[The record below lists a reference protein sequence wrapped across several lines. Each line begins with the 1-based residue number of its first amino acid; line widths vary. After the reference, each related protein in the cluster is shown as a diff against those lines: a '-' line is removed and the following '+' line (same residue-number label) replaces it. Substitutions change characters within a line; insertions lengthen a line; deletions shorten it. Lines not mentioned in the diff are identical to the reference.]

1 MFFTEPRHFKINGAS
16 HVIKREEIQSIVK
29 DYKTDSVHIGIFGS
43 HSAEE
48 VGMAAKSMGMPTFI
62 VCQAGRE
69 KLYLDYNKHLYDHA
83 LVVNKFSDLMLPEN
97 YQKLVDNNVI
107 FIPNRSFSVYCG
119 YDKIENDFKVPMYGN
134 RSILRAEERTAPRNQ
149 YWLLEK
155 AGIRM
160 PKQFSKP
167 ESIDRLAIVKVQQK
181 GNPLERAFFYP
192 SSYEDYK
199 IQSAQMLDQGIIDE
213 EGLKKAV
220 IEEFALGPR
229 FNANF
234 QAYAMEDVFGRFDF
248 VGLDDRIQTDIGGI
262 LNLPA
267 KEQLK
272 INVTLKNEEIGHK
285 GITIRESKKQM
296 LYEAAE
302 KFLDVVLAE
311 YPPKLIGLFALQGAI
326 PYNPETK
333 DPDFVVFDVSPRIPG
348 CPCVGPTSPEMRRL
362 SLKYGREIS
371 APLDLSVLEII
382 RAAREKR
389 LEDIVT

>member
-1 MFFTEPRHFKINGAS
+1 MFFTAAPRKSIM
-16 HVIKREEIQSIVK
+16 IKREEIQALAN
-29 DYKTDSVHIGIFGS
+29 DYKANDIHVGIFGS

-48 VGMAAKSMGMPTFI
+48 AGMAAKSMGLPTFI

-69 KLYLDYNKHLYDHA
+69 KLYLEYNKHLYDEA
-83 LVVNKFSDLMLPEN
+83 LVLDKFSDLMLEEN
-97 YQKLVDNNVI
+97 YTKLVEKNVI

-134 RSILRAEERTAPRNQ
+134 RGILRAEERTAERNQ
-149 YWLLEK
+149 YYLLEK

-160 PKQFSKP
+160 PKQFKNP
-167 ESIDRLAIVKVQQK
+167 AEIDRLAIVKVQQK
-181 GNPLERAFFYP
+181 NNELERAFFYP
-192 SSYEDYK
+192 SSPEDYET
-199 IQSAQMLDQGIIDE
+199 QAQHLIEQDVIDDD
-213 EGLKKAV
+213 GLQKAV

-234 QAYAMEDVFGRFDF
+234 QAYALDDVFGRFDF

-272 INVTLKNEEIGHK
+272 INVPLKNEEIGHK

-296 LYEAAE
+296 LYDAAE
-302 KFLDVVLAE
+302 KFLDVVQEE
-311 YPPKLIGLFALQGAI
+311 YPPRMIGLFALQGAI
-326 PYNPETK
+326 PYNPETNE
-333 DPDFVVFDVSPRIPG
+333 PDFVVFDVSPRIPG

-362 SLKYGREIS
+362 SLKYRREIS
-371 APLDLSVLEII
+371 APLDLSILEITK
-382 RAAREKR
+382 AAEQGR
-389 LEDIVT
+389 LGEIVS

>member
-1 MFFTEPRHFKINGAS
+1 M
-16 HVIKREEIQSIVK
+16 IKREEIQAIAK
-29 DYKTDSVHIGIFGS
+29 DYKTDSIHIGIFGS

-48 VGMAAKSMGMPTFI
+48 AGMAAKSMGLPTFI

-97 YQKLVDNNVI
+97 FSKLVENNVI

-119 YDKIENDFKVPMYGN
+119 YDKIENDFKVPIYGN

-155 AGIRM
+155 AGIRI
-160 PKQFSKP
+160 PKQFKKP
-167 ESIDRLAIVKVQQK
+167 ELIDRLAIVKVQQK
-181 GNPLERAFFYP
+181 NNPLERAFFYP
-192 SSYEDYK
+192 STYEDYK
-199 IQSAQMLDQGIIDE
+199 AQSVQMLKQGIIDE
-213 EGLKKAV
+213 DGLKKAV

-234 QAYAMEDVFGRFDF
+234 QAYGMEDAFGRFDF

-272 INVTLKNEEIGHK
+272 INVTLRNEEIGHK

-302 KFLDVVLAE
+302 KFLDVVQKE

-371 APLDLSVLEII
+371 APLDLSILEII
-382 RAAREKR
+382 RAAKENR
-389 LEDIVT
+389 LEEIVT